1 MCYLSFI
8 FQFSL
13 IDLRGKSF
21 VSHSRPWRKYGKL
34 LWDYL
39 FNFIGFVW
47 THSRNVFSR
56 KDRCNNDITCSG
68 NHVEN
73 LFISASGLL
82 KSSSIWRRSLA
93 AFLSLLMHAQ
103 PRRCS
108 CCKASLLHHKIKDSY
123 WTDHV
128 LVHINSPRVFSFL
141 ISTSN
146 SVVFIAARISYI
158 RFFTAVHMYDF
169 HGYNHY
175 SSLGRFI

>member
-1 MCYLSFI
+1 MANFCEIIFSTSLALFGLILEMCLVERTDVIMY
-8 FQFSL
+8 
-13 IDLRGKSF
+13 
-21 VSHSRPWRKYGKL
+21 
-34 LWDYL
+34 
-39 FNFIGFVW
+39 
-47 THSRNVFSR
+47 
-56 KDRCNNDITCSG
+56 ITCSC

-82 KSSSIWRRSLA
+82 KCFSIWRRSLA

-108 CCKASLLHHKIKDSY
+108 CCKASLLQHKIKDSY

-175 SSLGRFI
+175 SSLGQFI

>member
-1 MCYLSFI
+1 MANFCEIIFSTSLALFGLILEMCLVERTDIIMY
-8 FQFSL
+8 
-13 IDLRGKSF
+13 
-21 VSHSRPWRKYGKL
+21 
-34 LWDYL
+34 
-39 FNFIGFVW
+39 
-47 THSRNVFSR
+47 
-56 KDRCNNDITCSG
+56 ITCSC

-158 RFFTAVHMYDF
+158 RFFTAVHMYD
-169 HGYNHY
+169 
-175 SSLGRFI
+175 SWVQIP

>member
-1 MCYLSFI
+1 MANFCEIIFSTSLALFGLILEMCLVERTDVIMY
-8 FQFSL
+8 
-13 IDLRGKSF
+13 
-21 VSHSRPWRKYGKL
+21 
-34 LWDYL
+34 
-39 FNFIGFVW
+39 
-47 THSRNVFSR
+47 
-56 KDRCNNDITCSG
+56 ITCSC

-82 KSSSIWRRSLA
+82 KCFSIWRRSFA

-108 CCKASLLHHKIKDSY
+108 CYKASLLHHKIKDSY

>member
-1 MCYLSFI
+1 MANFCEIIFSTSLALFGLILEMYLVERTDVI
-8 FQFSL
+8 M
-13 IDLRGKSF
+13 
-21 VSHSRPWRKYGKL
+21 Y
-34 LWDYL
+34 
-39 FNFIGFVW
+39 
-47 THSRNVFSR
+47 
-56 KDRCNNDITCSG
+56 ITCSC

-158 RFFTAVHMYDF
+158 RFFIAAHMYDF
-169 HGYNHY
+169 HDYNHY

>member
-1 MCYLSFI
+1 MANFCEII
-8 FQFSL
+8 FSTSL
-13 IDLRGKSF
+13 ALFGLILEMYF
-21 VSHSRPWRKYGKL
+21 VERTDVIMY
-34 LWDYL
+34 
-39 FNFIGFVW
+39 
-47 THSRNVFSR
+47 
-56 KDRCNNDITCSG
+56 ITRSC

-108 CCKASLLHHKIKDSY
+108 CCKTSLLHHKIKDSY

>member
-1 MCYLSFI
+1 MANFCEIIFSTSLALFGLILEMCLVERTDVIMY
-8 FQFSL
+8 
-13 IDLRGKSF
+13 
-21 VSHSRPWRKYGKL
+21 
-34 LWDYL
+34 
-39 FNFIGFVW
+39 
-47 THSRNVFSR
+47 
-56 KDRCNNDITCSG
+56 ITCSC

-82 KSSSIWRRSLA
+82 KCFSIWRRSLA

-108 CCKASLLHHKIKDSY
+108 CCKVSLLHHKIKDSY

-158 RFFTAVHMYDF
+158 RFFTAVPMYDF